1 MSCVEFLE
9 HYSEHRDGVIA
20 DPVLRRQ
27 LERHLRTC
35 GTCMR
40 YDARLARGITVLRT
54 FSDLEPSRSFSQTLA
69 GRLTRTEVGEEDP
82 VTPGRPSV
90 MIGLMVAAA
99 LALFFWGG
107 DRPSQGAPV
116 AAGPPTTPPL
126 PAVVANAGIPFVSFA
141 DLSVPSFAP
150 TSRAPGANDQTFFTL
165 TTTAP

>member
-9 HYSEHRDGVIA
+9 YYSDYRDGAIA
-20 DPVLRRQ
+20 DSVLCRR

-35 GTCMR
+35 PICMR

-54 FSDLEPSRSFSQTLA
+54 FSDLEPSRGFSQTLA
-69 GRLTRTEVGEEDP
+69 GRLRSTEVEEEDP

-99 LALFFWGG
+99 LALLFWGG
-107 DRPSQGAPV
+107 DRQSVDAPV
-116 AAGPPTTPPL
+116 AAGPPATQPL

-165 TTTAP
+165 TATAP